1 MICICRSISYYKKAA
16 DLGDK
21 RASQRL
27 KGPPNAPMPQP
38 GGPGSMLQ
46 REGPEGLVSATG
58 MDTAGKGKDGKEAKD
73 KDCVIM

>member
-1 MICICRSISYYKKAA
+1 MGHVVRSILYYKKAA

-27 KGPPNAPMPQP
+27 KGSANAPMPQP
-38 GGPGSMLQ
+38 GGPGAVLL
-46 REGPEGLVSATG
+46 REGPDGLVSPTSVGAATS
-58 MDTAGKGKDGKEAKD
+58 GKGKEGKD